1 MGKREGRRVGELCP
15 VEGRGKWEGN
25 SRGGDRRD
33 KGWGGEKV
41 GMGGSGNS
49 DLWLG
54 VAT

>member
-1 MGKREGRRVGELCP
+1 M
-15 VEGRGKWEGN
+15 EGRGKWEGN
-25 SRGGDRRD
+25 GRGGERRD

-41 GMGGSGNS
+41 GMGGRQGGSGNS